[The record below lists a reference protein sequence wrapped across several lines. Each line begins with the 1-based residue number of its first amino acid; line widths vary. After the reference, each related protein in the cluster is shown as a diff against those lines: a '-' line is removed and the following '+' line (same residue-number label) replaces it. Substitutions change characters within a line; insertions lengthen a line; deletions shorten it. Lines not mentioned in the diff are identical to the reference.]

1 MSIERVQR
9 VGLVALGAPQA
20 GIGLWALLAPR
31 DWYDS
36 FPGGGREWLPAF
48 GPYNEHFA
56 ADAGSGLLA
65 AGLLVLVAAVVLERR
80 VVQVALVGWLAFAIP
95 HTVYHLTAFDTL
107 DGTDNALNLALL
119 SLTIVV
125 PIALLAGAGRLGR
138 PAREEVP

>member
-9 VGLVALGAPQA
+9 VGLLALGAPQA
-20 GIGLWALLAPR
+20 AIGVWALVAPR
-31 DWYDS
+31 DWYDT

-65 AGLLVLVAAVVLERR
+65 AGLLVIVAALVLERR
-80 VVQVALVGWLAFAIP
+80 VVQVALVGWLAFAVP
-95 HTVYHLTAFDTL
+95 HTGYHLTAFDTL
-107 DGTDNALNLALL
+107 DGVDNALNFIVL

-125 PIALLAGAGRLGR
+125 PVILLATAGRLGR
-138 PAREEVP
+138 PATTEVP